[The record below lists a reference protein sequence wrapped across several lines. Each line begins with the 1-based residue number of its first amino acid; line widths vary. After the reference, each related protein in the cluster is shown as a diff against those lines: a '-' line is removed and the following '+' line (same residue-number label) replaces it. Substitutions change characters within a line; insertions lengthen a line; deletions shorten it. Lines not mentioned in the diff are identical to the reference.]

1 MPLIEHAGRMRFG
14 AVATE
19 YASMSAT
26 YIVSRE
32 EDANGNFICYAITDG
47 KGAVQATFVNE
58 DEGNDAIQWAVDHL
72 PAKGGTIFLK
82 AGTYIATG
90 TFSDP
95 APAIKITTNNVRLV
109 GEGWASVIK
118 VADGT
123 TKEDEGINLL
133 AIDADNIVLENF
145 QIYGNYENN
154 TPISST
160 SDGYNIHTSAKNKL
174 VVRNVLSQ
182 HGTGDGIEILGSDV
196 IVDSCQFIENYEQ
209 GVHVHASKDVVVSN
223 NLFKR
228 CVNDGS
234 MHVWNGASDS
244 WTERLVVSDN
254 TFEDDSEEAIRMVTD
269 NNLRDITVS
278 GNVIK
283 NPGASGIGID
293 TAQKIENLHIFGNT
307 VERAGSSGVRIRG
320 NGSNWKIEDN
330 LVRLSQTHG
339 FAFVGW
345 NAALN
350 GLFVHG
356 NSAVDN
362 NQQDGINR
370 GFSFENNDFDW
381 ENVHV
386 WGNQAISTATP
397 YHDYGFLVASAG
409 TGTYTDAYFWNNK
422 TKLIKSNFQYYG
434 KIITLG
440 ENCAPGPLR
449 QRWSGNFA
457 IDSTG
462 TKTISLGYTR
472 FGDDSK
478 TVDPNLEDIQ
488 LSIAEV
494 DDVDDWNYG
503 FVKVVGI
510 FAGAPRIDVMVNVT
524 SASATSGAQAKV
536 VMWIDSTVQITA

>member
-26 YIVSRE
+26 FIVSRE

-47 KGAVQATFVNE
+47 KGAVQTTFVNE
-58 DEGNDAIQWAVDHL
+58 DEGNDAIQWAADHL

-90 TFSDP
+90 TYSDP

-123 TKEDEGINLL
+123 TKDDEGIILL

-154 TPISST
+154 TPISGT
-160 SDGYNIHTSAKNKL
+160 SDGYNIHTGSKNKL
-174 VVRNVLSQ
+174 TVRNVLSQ

-228 CVNDGS
+228 CVNGGS
-234 MHVWNGASDS
+234 MHVWNGVSDS

-254 TFEDDSEEAIRMVTD
+254 TFEDDSEEAIKMVTG

-278 GNVIK
+278 GNIIK
-283 NPGASGIGID
+283 NPGGAGINIE

-307 VERAGSSGVRIRG
+307 VRESGGQGVRVRG

-330 LVRLSQTHG
+330 LVQLNQGNGFLFNGRSAGLS
-339 FAFVGW
+339 
-345 NAALN
+345 

-362 NQQDGINR
+362 NQGDAGAK
-370 GFSFENNDFDW
+370 GFNFTNNDYDW

-397 YHDYGFLVASAG
+397 YHDHGFFVDGSG
-409 TGTYTDAYFWNNK
+409 TGAYTDACFWNNK
-422 TKLIKSNFQYYG
+422 AKLIQSNFQYYG
-434 KIITLG
+434 KSITLG
-440 ENCAPGPLR
+440 ESCAPGPLR
-449 QRWSGNFA
+449 QRYSGNFA

-472 FGDDSK
+472 FGDASK
-478 TVDPNLEDIQ
+478 AADPNLEDIQ

-494 DDVDDWNYG
+494 DDVNDWAYD
-503 FVKVVGI
+503 FVKVEGI
-510 FAGAPRIDVMVNVT
+510 YAGAPRIDVQVKV
-524 SASATSGAQAKV
+524 SAASATSGAQAKV
-536 VMWIDSTVQITA
+536 MMWIDSTVMTTA